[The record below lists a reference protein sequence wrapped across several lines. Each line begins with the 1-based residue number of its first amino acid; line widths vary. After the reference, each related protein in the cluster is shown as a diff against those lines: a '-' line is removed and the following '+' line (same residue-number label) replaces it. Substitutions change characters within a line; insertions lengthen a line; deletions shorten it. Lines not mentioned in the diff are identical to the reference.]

1 MSIYTAR
8 EKLRLYQK
16 MKEQTK
22 EDSYYIYRVLIK
34 NGEEHSVNSNGVF
47 FDLDAVGD
55 ETLRELSMYYKV
67 LRPLKEDKPY
77 YEED

>member
-8 EKLRLYQK
+8 EKIRLYEK

-34 NGEEHSVNSNGVF
+34 NGEGHSVNSNGVF
-47 FDLDAVGD
+47 FDLDAVSD
-55 ETLRELSMYYKV
+55 ETLRDLTMYYNV
-67 LRPLKEDKPY
+67 LRPLREDKPH
-77 YEED
+77 YEEA